1 MVEPINKW
9 KPVTEEYNSDSG
21 PQSDAQLVDEQA
33 STPNAQKKAASR
45 APMNMPLGAY
55 LIAWY
60 CFLRA
65 LIYVFFGYSL
75 LTEPDSILAKWLVGR
90 APGLV
95 PITIRYT
102 GGDSV
107 GKMLSEAVFVMAIPY
122 VVIGIVWLMRYW
134 RIRGITILLSG
145 ASLVR
150 TALSL
155 MTLTSGGVVTSLS
168 PPQKEVLLISS
179 FFDLLIFLYLTL
191 HKGVVRAF
199 ANPY

>member
-60 CFLRA
+60 CFLR
-65 LIYVFFGYSL
+65 
-75 LTEPDSILAKWLVGR
+75 TEPDSILAKWLVGR

-134 RIRGITILLSG
+134 RIRGITILLAG